1 MMQPWPKFEYLHRIQ
16 QKRAEYGGEI
26 SSWTGMLRK
35 ARGIGCSAAH
45 NDKRE
50 GISNCKERAGRNFTK
65 SGKYT
70 HFYHEFGDN
79 LLHLCDEIGLDLTN
93 SLMQDGYGLPRG
105 PWPSDD
111 AALAEIRISR
121 PSLPSFAIGR
131 SFCEAGF
138 NGGCR
143 RRAS

>member
-1 MMQPWPKFEYLHRIQ
+1 MGVRFQAGLECC
-16 QKRAEYGGEI
+16 E
-26 SSWTGMLRK
+26 K
-35 ARGIGCSAAH
+35 ARRIGCSAAH

-79 LLHLCDEIGLDLTN
+79 LLHLCDEIGLDLTY

-121 PSLPSFAIGR
+121 PSLPSFAIVR